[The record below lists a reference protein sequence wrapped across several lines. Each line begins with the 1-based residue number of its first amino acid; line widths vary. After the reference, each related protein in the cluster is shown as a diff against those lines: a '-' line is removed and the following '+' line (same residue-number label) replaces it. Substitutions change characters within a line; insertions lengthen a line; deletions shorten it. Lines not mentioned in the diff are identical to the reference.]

1 MKYTHRKRN
10 DINRTSQVPVQEKP
24 QMRKS
29 NFSLVTKSELSLVK
43 QTAMRLKISEN
54 SLRAK
59 MVSYLNAV
67 EQYKKDTYMDIPG
80 YVRVG
85 KNKCC
90 NSKVTKSLSKWFIDC
105 VTCPPQDDSVFSH
118 WIIDCGSSSVEVD
131 CDTGNDAGYTDG
143 GEFGNTGCITRD
155 MGCNQ
160 AA

>member
-1 MKYTHRKRN
+1 MKYTHKKRN
-10 DINRTSQVPVQEKP
+10 DITQTNRVIQ
-24 QMRKS
+24 RKKNHPIS
-29 NFSLVTKSELSLVK
+29 NFSMVTKGKMSLLK
-43 QTAMRLKISEN
+43 QTSMRLKISEN
-54 SLRAK
+54 TLRAK

-85 KNKCC
+85 KNQCC
-90 NSKVTKSLSKWFIDC
+90 SSQVTKSLSKWLIDC
-105 VTCPPQDDSVFSH
+105 ITCPPQDDSVFGH
-118 WIIDCGSSSVEVD
+118 WLIDCGSSSVEID

-143 GEFGNTGCITRD
+143 GEFGNTGCVTRD